1 MRTPCAS
8 TVTTRL
14 HPRSRQPSAGHSSRQ
29 EWMSSHPRNTRSFYL
44 NLATEPSRDTS
55 MQIQALAR
63 GLLDAS
69 PAGLIDVIPGYVN
82 LLVEYDS
89 FVTNEARLRMILS
102 SVEAEASSQSRHVEI
117 PVRYDG
123 PDLESAAA
131 APNMT
136 PDELVRR
143 HSGAD
148 YLVHAIGFTPGFPYK
163 IGRASCRE
171 RVSISG
177 VDVT

>member
-69 PAGLIDVIPGYVN
+69 PAGLIDVIPGYIN

-89 FVTNEARLRMILS
+89 FVTSEVRLR
-102 SVEAEASSQSRHVEI
+102 SVLEEAQYSAAREGKHVEI
-117 PVRYDG
+117 
-123 PDLESAAA
+123 
-131 APNMT
+131 T
-136 PDELVRR
+136 
-143 HSGAD
+143 
-148 YLVHAIGFTPGFPYK
+148 
-163 IGRASCRE
+163 
-171 RVSISG
+171 VS
-177 VDVT
+177 